1 VAYRFNG
8 LFYAY
13 LCRLK
18 ITRMKKMIAAM
29 VIVASLLVANTS
41 FGQEKAKWKEM
52 EDFHAVMGGTYHPAE
67 EGKLE
72 PIRTRSKEMVDKA
85 VAWEKS
91 TAPAGYDKNAVNA
104 TLKKLVTGAKEID
117 RMVKAKAGDQALKT
131 KLSSLHDIFHEIME
145 KCEKPEHQH

>member
-1 VAYRFNG
+1 
-8 LFYAY
+8 
-13 LCRLK
+13 
-18 ITRMKKMIAAM
+18 MKKMIAAL
-29 VIVASLLVANTS
+29 VIVGSLLVANSS
-41 FGQEKAKWKEM
+41 FGQDKVKWKEM

-91 TAPAGYDKNAVNA
+91 TAPAGYDKKAVSA

-117 RMVKAKAGDQALKT
+117 KMVKAKASDQALKT
-131 KLSSLHDIFHEIME
+131 KLSSLHDVFHEIME

>member
-1 VAYRFNG
+1 
-8 LFYAY
+8 
-13 LCRLK
+13 
-18 ITRMKKMIAAM
+18 MKKMIAAM
-29 VIVASLLVANTS
+29 VIGGSLLIAKTS

-52 EDFHAVMGGTYHPAE
+52 EDFHGVMGGTFHPAE

-91 TAPAGYDKNAVNA
+91 TAPAGYDKKAVSA
-104 TLKKLVTGAKEID
+104 TLKKLVTGAIEID
-117 RMVKAKAGDQALKT
+117 RMVKAKASDQTLKS
-131 KLSSLHDIFHEIME
+131 KLSSLHDVFHEIME